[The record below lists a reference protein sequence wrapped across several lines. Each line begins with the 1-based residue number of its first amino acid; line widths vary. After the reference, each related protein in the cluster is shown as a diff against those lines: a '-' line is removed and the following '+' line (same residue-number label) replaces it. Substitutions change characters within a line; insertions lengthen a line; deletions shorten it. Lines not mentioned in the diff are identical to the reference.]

1 MTAKAS
7 TLVIK
12 TPALVA
18 PVKANVVAFGN
29 SGYVFLDAAQ
39 QSYLYGRPAQLAA
52 TLREWADRIN
62 PRPVGVRQ

>member
-1 MTAKAS
+1 MTPKPS

-18 PVKANVVAFGN
+18 PVKANVVSFGN
-29 SGYVFLDAAQ
+29 SGYVFFDAAHE
-39 QSYLYGRPAQLAA
+39 SYLYGRPAQLAA
-52 TLREWADRIN
+52 TLREWADRID